1 LQETEISNTR
11 FLTITLRINIV
22 LIKVGVFAIFLL
34 FVFMI
39 APAYANVT
47 SLSLEKSFYTTDET
61 FKFSGTQDGK
71 DVVYVIIRDATGSFR
86 GMLSDP
92 RQNEG
97 EVSIIPRPVTNF
109 FLLEGIYTVTA
120 FTDEQ
125 KEEDGFII
133 KLKFDGEKIF
143 EIPDFVLNLKSI
155 SDKVVEIEKTISFTA
170 SLTDSSIEDAV
181 FSLHN
186 EPKGATIDPSSGKF
200 VWTVSKSQGNI
211 IDVVYNFDI
220 VVKKGSQEDR
230 ENFTITINQA
240 YVQPEIQPEPEKQP
254 EPVIEGPDFGECGE
268 GTKLINGKCTIVAT
282 KSKEGGGCL
291 IATATYGSEMAPQ
304 VQLLREIRD
313 NHLMNTDSGVS
324 FMTGF
329 NQFYYSFSPIIA
341 DMQRENPIFKQV
353 VKIGITPLLSS
364 LSIMSHAESESQ
376 VLGYGIGVILMN
388 IGMYFVAPAMLFYG
402 IRKVRRARF

>member
-1 LQETEISNTR
+1 M
-11 FLTITLRINIV
+11 RIKLGI
-22 LIKVGVFAIFLL
+22 FAIFSL
-34 FVFMI
+34 FVLMM
-39 APAYANVT
+39 APAYADVT
-47 SLSLEKSFYTTDET
+47 SLSLGKSLYTTSET
-61 FKFSGTQDGK
+61 FKFIGTQDGK
-71 DVVYVIIRDATGSFR
+71 DVVYVIIRDSTGSFR

-92 RQNEG
+92 RQYEG

-125 KEEDGFII
+125 KEENGFII
-133 KLKFDGEKIF
+133 TLKFDGDKIF
-143 EIPDFVLNLKSI
+143 EIPDFVLELKSI

-170 SLTDSSIEDAV
+170 SLIDSSIEDAV

-186 EPKGATIDPSSGKF
+186 EPKGAVIDPSSGKF

-220 VVKKGSQEDR
+220 VVNKGSQEDR
-230 ENFTITINQA
+230 ENITVTIKQA
-240 YVQPEIQPEPEKQP
+240 YVQPEIQPEPEPEIQP
-254 EPVIEGPDFGECGE
+254 EPVIEGPEFGECGE
-268 GTKLINGKCTIVAT
+268 GTKLIDGKCTIVVT
-282 KSKEGGGCL
+282 KSKGGGCL
-291 IATATYGSEMAPQ
+291 IATATYGSEMASQ

-313 NHLMNTDSGVS
+313 NQLMNTDSGVS

-341 DMQRENPIFKQV
+341 DMQRENPIFKEA
-353 VKIGITPLLSS
+353 VKIGIAPLLSS

-376 VLGYGIGVILMN
+376 VLGYGIGIILMN
-388 IGMYFVAPAMLFYG
+388 IGMYFVAPAMLFYR